1 MFWRVGDVW
10 RSIVGG
16 APPKKCVVSISKTGK
31 NTLLSKNY
39 SNDLFFSHNGGLPD
53 GTSYSRSIIAE
64 PVSYDNNGRIRRIPA
79 TAEGVSIR

>member
-1 MFWRVGDVW
+1 MKKLTILFLMALGLQA
-10 RSIVGG
+10 SAQITTHPAIVNFKGQW
-16 APPKKCVVSISKTGK
+16 
-31 NTLLSKNY
+31 
-39 SNDLFFSHNGGLPD
+39 LFFSHNGGLPD